1 MVYRLDY
8 KLTLDKDYQEYRQI
22 FTDAGWELVCVMSN
36 WHYYRIL
43 PENDKVP
50 EIYNDN
56 RSKAAKYQRLLVLF
70 LILLPT
76 IIFIRT
82 TVTNVKSCRL
92 PRTLEFHSI
101 FNWVNNKNSFSV
113 WCNPDLAPGDFPS
126 EIPSGIDKSSSGAPP
141 ELLYLLHSPHLGDQ
155 APSPCQLWQRSRAPG

>member
-22 FTDAGWELVCVMSN
+22 FADAGWELVCVMSN

-50 EIYNDN
+50 EIYSDN

-70 LILLPT
+70 LILLPMM
-76 IIFIRT
+76 ILYRT

-92 PRTLEFHSI
+92 PRTLEFHHLYT
-101 FNWVNNKNSFSV
+101 WVNNKNSFSV
-113 WCNPDLAPGDFPS
+113 WCNPDLAPGDFTS
-126 EIPSGIDKSSSGAPP
+126 KIPSGITKAALEPLQSCFIYSHTS
-141 ELLYLLHSPHLGDQ
+141 LGDQ
-155 APSPCQLWQRSRAPG
+155 APSPCQLLQRSRAPG